1 MNGVDRHV
9 ERPWRT
15 GWQQWRLPLLL
26 FAATLVSTL
35 HVGASMAGAPP
46 RGGLLHVLAPARL
59 ARGWPF
65 AGPLMAIL
73 LSHEM
78 GHYVMGRL
86 RGVDVS
92 PPYFV
97 PVPFFLMGTAGAV
110 IRIRS
115 RIRSPNALFDV
126 GAAGPLAGLL
136 VALPV
141 LVYGLATS
149 PVEPLKPSAG
159 GYLVEGRSLLY
170 LALLRLVKGPIPD
183 GSDILLTPTA
193 FAGWAGLLVTA
204 INLLPVGELDGGH
217 VAYAMFGP
225 AQDTY
230 SERLRKALPAVALL
244 VGLYYGGRA
253 WVAGKRGE
261 ALLYEGLAGIHW
273 LVWAVFLKVI
283 VVRSGGRHP
292 PTDPGERLTPGR
304 RRLGW
309 FVLALFVALFMP
321 SWLRVVP
328 PGAVAP

>member
-1 MNGVDRHV
+1 MSGPTSH
-9 ERPWRT
+9 ERAAGRGAWR
-15 GWQQWRLPLLL
+15 QWRLPLLL
-26 FAATLVSTL
+26 FGATLLSTL

-46 RGGLLHVLAPARL
+46 PAGLAEALDPARL

-78 GHYVMGRL
+78 GHYVLGRL
-86 RGVDVS
+86 RRIDVS

-115 RIRSPNALFDV
+115 RIRSPNDLLDV

-141 LVYGLATS
+141 LVYGLWTS
-149 PVEPLKPSAG
+149 PVAPLEPSHG
-159 GYLVEGRSLLY
+159 GYLVEGRSILYLGLLY
-170 LALLRLVKGPIPD
+170 LLKGPIPD
-183 GSDILLTPTA
+183 GQDILLNPTA

-225 AQDTY
+225 AQDRY
-230 SERLRKALPAVALL
+230 SERLRRALPAVAVL
-244 VGLYYGGRA
+244 VGLYHGGRA
-253 WVAGKRGE
+253 WAAGVRGE
-261 ALLYEGLAGIHW
+261 ALIYEGLAGVHW

-283 VVRSGGRHP
+283 VARTGGRHP

-309 FVLALFVALFMP
+309 LVLGLFVLLFMP

-328 PGAVAP
+328 PGAAPP